1 MKMPF
6 ASIFVG
12 CVLGAAFA
20 LLAADSPAQVA
31 AAPGPGG
38 AAPGVPAA
46 PRTLPPAPPPVRW
59 TLVQLQEA
67 FTTADSDSNN
77 ELTRAEAQQLVI
89 LPRNF
94 EDLDAN
100 KDGVL
105 SRAEYESIARQ

>member
-1 MKMPF
+1 MRMPF
-6 ASIFVG
+6 ASLLVG

-20 LLAADSPAQVA
+20 LLAAHAQAQVA
-31 AAPGPGG
+31 AVPG
-38 AAPGVPAA
+38 AAAPAVPAA